1 MIHPTDR
8 TYLLIGHVTKDI
20 LTNGEFTNGGTVT
33 YGSVVAK
40 QLDWNPVIVTA
51 AGPDFSPPPYLAD
64 VEWHILP
71 SPHTT
76 TFRNEYDALGN
87 RRQTIGPIAR
97 PIQAEDIPTAY
108 RQAPIVHLC
117 PLDQEVPA
125 SITSIF
131 EQSLLIATPQ
141 GWMRQW
147 DKQGVVSRCDW
158 LQAGEVLPQITAAVI
173 SIEDIEGDWT
183 IAEQWAA
190 LAQVLIVTQGAEGCT
205 IFEQGERLTVPP
217 RPASPVDPTGAGDVF
232 ATAFAI
238 RLSETGNL
246 WQSARFA
253 NVTASM
259 AIERFGAV
267 GAPYR
272 AEVETYLRE
281 NPV

>member
-1 MIHPTDR
+1 MTQPTDR

-20 LTNGEFTNGGTVT
+20 LAEGEFTNGGTVT

-40 QLDWNPVIVTA
+40 LLNWNPVIVTA
-51 AGPDFSPPPYLAD
+51 AGPDFSPPPFLAD

-76 TFRNEYDALGN
+76 TFRNEYDGKGN
-87 RRQTIGPIAR
+87 RRQTIGPLAR
-97 PIQAEDIPTAY
+97 PIRAVDIPAAY

-125 SITSIF
+125 SITTNF
-131 EQSLLIATPQ
+131 EKSLLIATPQ

-147 DKQGVVSRCDW
+147 DEQGIVSRCDW
-158 LQAGEVLPQITAAVI
+158 LQAAEILPQITTAVI

-183 IAEQWAA
+183 LAEQWAA
-190 LAQVLIVTQGAEGCT
+190 MTPVLIVTQGADGCT
-205 IFEQGERLTVPP
+205 IFNQGERLTVPP

-238 RLSETGNL
+238 RFYETDNL

-259 AIERFGAV
+259 AIERFGAA
-267 GAPYR
+267 GAPSR
-272 AEVETYLRE
+272 AEVEAYLLD